1 MNKIRYTWAFL
12 WFALI
17 LPLLG
22 SQLYA
27 QSTASVL
34 SGMVSETEDGVSR
47 PIIGAN
53 VALVNNQ
60 NRTLIGSL
68 TDANG
73 HYNLPIGQEEEIEEI
88 VISYIGYETKRVKY
102 NGQRNLNVTL
112 ISDSDVIEAVSV
124 TGQVVNDMGIG
135 QREMVSATQKVKMSE
150 LVMTR
155 PVTSFEE
162 AIQGQLAGVDIVTAG
177 DPGAR
182 SSIVIRGV
190 STLNANAEP
199 LIVIDGVP
207 YNNDVDADFDFSTAN
222 EDDLGALL
230 NISPVDIESIE
241 VLKDA
246 SATAIWGTKGANGV
260 LLITTK
266 RGSIG
271 KTRFSFSS
279 KYSGKT
285 QPATIPMLNG
295 NQYTALM
302 QEAIW
307 NSVNYLGTT
316 NQTYLNLLF
325 DTPEIGYDQSW
336 RYFDEYNQNTDW
348 IDHVS
353 QTAHTFEN
361 NLSMSGGGEKATY
374 RFSVG
379 HMDDD
384 GVTIGT
390 HFKRV
395 SASGNINYQFSNKLR
410 FGADFSYVEGTRDA
424 NWASN
429 VRSEAFGKMPNKSPY
444 YIDDA
449 TGLMTDQYFNYQSP
463 TWEGAFKSNAAGS
476 NASGYNPVA
485 MVHEASN
492 EEKTRNRRMIVRADY
507 AIMDGLKYSAYA
519 SLTMNS
525 AKTQRFLPRVVTGVT
540 MFNENANLSSDNYS
554 ESLAIQTENKLT
566 YIKDWHN
573 THQLVANGVFRTSQ
587 STGSYYESTVSG
599 LASSDVTD
607 PIVSPSVFN
616 IRSGESEGRSFS
628 GIGLLNYSYKN
639 RYVLQGSM
647 SMESSSAM
655 GRNQRLGYFPGAG
668 VSWNIQEEP
677 FMEAA
682 RNTWLTEAKIRLSY
696 GQSGRAPKG
705 NSIYLGAFS
714 AGDNYMDMPTIHP
727 IRIQL
732 DNLKWE
738 NSTEYNYGLDVGL
751 FKNNVR
757 FTFDYYER
765 YGSDLLQKDV
775 RIPSSTGFPELLY
788 YNSGKIENKGFE
800 FRTDITILQNK
811 DWRVSGSLNLARNV
825 NKITEMPINMS
836 EETGV
841 AEADASLANGQYA
854 RRTVIGRPTGAFF
867 GYQYNGVYSTM
878 ADTYAR
884 DAQGE
889 VMNDVNG
896 QPISMRNG
904 IYPVFA
910 GDAIYEDVNHD
921 GVINKYDMVYLGNSN
936 PTISGGFNLSVRYK
950 QVSLTA
956 MFHGRFGQSVVN
968 MARMENEAMFNK
980 RNQSTAVLRR
990 WRNEGDVTDI
1000 PRALY
1005 NEGLNYLGSDRFVE
1019 DASFLRLKTL
1029 SLNYAFSRKF
1039 LDRVGINGLGVFVSG
1054 YNLLTWTNYSGQ
1066 DPEVAVKNGLAIDVA
1081 TTPTTIRF
1089 AAGVNL
1095 NL

>member
-1 MNKIRYTWAFL
+1 MIK
-12 WFALI
+12 LI
-17 LPLLG
+17 YRWSFVLIATVLSLIG
-22 SQLYA
+22 EVVYA
-27 QSTASVL
+27 QNTAVL
-34 SGMVSETEDGVSR
+34 SGMVSELDKGMSR
-47 PIIGAN
+47 PVIGVN
-53 VALVNNQ
+53 VSIVNNQ
-60 NRTLIGSL
+60 NRTLIGTL

-73 HYNLPIGQEEEIEEI
+73 HYNIPIAQEEEIAEI
-88 VISYIGYETKRVKY
+88 VFSYIGYQTKRVTY
-102 NGQRNLNVTL
+102 NKQRNLNVT
-112 ISDSDVIEAVSV
+112 IVSDSEVIEDVSV
-124 TGQVVNDMGIG
+124 TGQATNDMGLG
-135 QREMVSATQKVKMSE
+135 RREMVSATQKVKMDD
-150 LVMTR
+150 LVLTR

-182 SSIVIRGV
+182 SRIVIRGV
-190 STLNANAEP
+190 STLNANVEP

-207 YNNDVDADFDFSTAN
+207 YNNDVEADFDFSTAN

-260 LLITTK
+260 LMITTK
-266 RGSIG
+266 RGSVG
-271 KTRFSFSS
+271 KTRFAFNS
-279 KYSGKT
+279 KYSGNI
-285 QPATIPMLNG
+285 QPATIPMLDG

-316 NQTYLNLLF
+316 NLTYLNLLF
-325 DTPEIGYDQSW
+325 DTPEIGYNPNW

-348 IDHVS
+348 IDQVS
-353 QTAHTFEN
+353 QSSYTFEN

-374 RFSVG
+374 RFSAG
-379 HMDDD
+379 HMHDD

-390 HFKRV
+390 RFKRFT
-395 SASGNINYQFSNKLR
+395 ASGNINYQFSNKLR

-444 YIDDA
+444 YVDDV
-449 TGLMTDQYFNYQSP
+449 TGALTDQYFNYQSP
-463 TWEGAFKSNAAGS
+463 TWEGAFTTNTAGDRSSN
-476 NASGYNPVA
+476 YNPVA

-492 EEKTRNRRMIVRADY
+492 VEKTRNRRMIVRTDY
-507 AIMDGLKYSAYA
+507 SVMEGLKYTAYA
-519 SLTMNS
+519 SLAMNS
-525 AKTQRFLPRVVTGVT
+525 AKKLRFLPRVVTGVT

-554 ESLAIQTENKLT
+554 ESLSIQTENKLT
-566 YIKDWHN
+566 YIKGWHN
-573 THQLVANGVFRTSQ
+573 THQLVANAVFRTSQ
-587 STGSYYESTVSG
+587 STGSSYESTVSG
-599 LASSDVTD
+599 LASSDLSD
-607 PIVSPSVFN
+607 PIVSPSVFH

-628 GIGLLNYSYKN
+628 GIGLLNYSYKS
-639 RYVLQGSM
+639 RYVIQGSM
-647 SMESSSAM
+647 NMESSSAM

-668 VSWNIQEEP
+668 LSWNIQEEP
-677 FMEAA
+677 FMENA
-682 RNTWLTEAKIRLSY
+682 RNSWLTEAKIRLSY
-696 GQSGRAPKG
+696 GRSGRAPKG

-727 IRIQL
+727 IRMQL

-738 NSTEYNYGLDVGL
+738 NSTEFNYGLDVGMYDN
-751 FKNNVR
+751 KIR

-800 FRTDITILQNK
+800 FRTDITFLQNK
-811 DWRVSGSLNLARNV
+811 DWRISGSFNMARNI

-836 EETGV
+836 EESGV
-841 AEADASLANGQYA
+841 AEADASLSNGQYA
-854 RRTVIGRPTGAFF
+854 RRTIIGRPTGAFF
-867 GYQYNGVYSTM
+867 GYQYNGVYSTK

-889 VMNDVNG
+889 IMNDVNG
-896 QPISMRNG
+896 QPIVMRNG

-910 GDAIYEDVNHD
+910 GDAMYEDVNHD

-936 PTISGGFNLSVRYK
+936 PTISGGFNFSVRYK
-950 QVSLTA
+950 QVSMTA

-968 MARMENEAMFNK
+968 MARMDNEAMYGK

-1029 SLNYAFSRKF
+1029 SFNYALPKKF
-1039 LDRVGINGLGVFVSG
+1039 LDRVGISGMGVFVSG
-1054 YNLLTWTNYSGQ
+1054 YNLLTWTSYSGQ
-1066 DPEVAVKNGLAIDVA
+1066 DPEVGVKDGLAIDGA
-1081 TTPTTIRF
+1081 MTPVTIRF